1 VDEILLFLFEKIKKG
16 RMNSK
21 RLDEWREAIN
31 IEFCAQALGQ
41 IEIP

>member
-1 VDEILLFLFEKIKKG
+1 
-16 RMNSK
+16 MNSK

-31 IEFCAQALGQ
+31 SEFCTQALGQ